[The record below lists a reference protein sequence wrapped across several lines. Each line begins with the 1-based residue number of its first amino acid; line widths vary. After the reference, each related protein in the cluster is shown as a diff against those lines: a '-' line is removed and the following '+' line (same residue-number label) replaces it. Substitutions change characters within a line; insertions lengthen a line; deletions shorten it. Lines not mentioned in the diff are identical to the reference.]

1 MYRPSNKFSLQSLLK
16 YKFKYF
22 KIPSSGSFILFKKIF
37 FNIKKPFN
45 NSISKYDWQYIV
57 SALLLILVFIFTDL
71 IRAFD
76 KDFFYFVPRLI
87 SEQPY
92 RIFTSTLVH
101 ADLNHLL
108 SNLGGI
114 IITRYLLM
122 RLGIKS
128 RFFYL
133 KFILICSFLNFFIT
147 WIYEKILSYF
157 FNIYPNYAALGFSGI
172 IYALFGFLL
181 LTSFYGK
188 SYFLGK
194 KIGLKSNYEVQKML
208 KGICFIGLIFSFLPG
223 VSLLGHISGFIA
235 GCYLFLI

>member
-1 MYRPSNKFSLQSLLK
+1 MA
-16 YKFKYF
+16 
-22 KIPSSGSFILFKKIF
+22 I
-37 FNIKKPFN
+37 N
-45 NSISKYDWQYIV
+45 NAISKYDWQYLV
-57 SALLLILVFIFTDL
+57 TVFFLISVFIFTDL
-71 IRAFD
+71 I
-76 KDFFYFVPRLI
+76 KIINKEYFYFVPRLI
-87 SEQPY
+87 TDQPY
-92 RIFTSTLVH
+92 RIFTSILIH

-114 IITRYLLM
+114 IITRYFLI

-128 RFFYL
+128 RLFYL
-133 KFILICSFLNFFIT
+133 KFILISSFLIFFVI

-157 FNIYPNYAALGFSGI
+157 FNVYPNYAALGFSGI

-194 KIGLKSNYEVQKML
+194 KIGLKSNYEVQKMT
-208 KGICFIGLIFSFLPG
+208 KTICFIGLIFSFLPG

-235 GCYLFLI
+235 GCFLFLI